1 MVNWWVLVLVAIG
14 KPVAPERRGCSAVYS
29 RYTLSHTHTRTHARR
44 QPGSSRCV
52 GLVCV
57 CARWWYERRV
67 VRGLYTIV
75 NPISTHARVVPPRCL
90 LQCQHQH
97 RRFHHLARPTRCTH
111 AASAVASRAELV
123 AWLLLSSE
131 ALLERLLVLVGE
143 FVVAEPEPA

>member
-97 RRFHHLARPTRCTH
+97 RRFHHYREGYSLHPRGQCRGEP
-111 AASAVASRAELV
+111 SRARGV
-123 AWLLLSSE
+123 AI
-131 ALLERLLVLVGE
+131 ALLGS
-143 FVVAEPEPA
+143 AS